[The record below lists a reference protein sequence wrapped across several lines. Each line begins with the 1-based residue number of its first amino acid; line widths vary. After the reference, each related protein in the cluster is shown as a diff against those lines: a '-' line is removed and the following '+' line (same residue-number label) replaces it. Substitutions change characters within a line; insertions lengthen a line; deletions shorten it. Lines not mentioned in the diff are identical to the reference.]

1 MARALLN
8 WGTRLA
14 CLSIG
19 AAGLVTCT
27 AMKNAVEPDQP
38 GSFYEPPAPLPA
50 GPPGT
55 IVRSQPIPHAPDGS
69 KAYKILYKSRNIHG
83 GDVVVSAVVIVPNA
97 PAPPEGRHVVAWA
110 HPTTGIARRC
120 APSIQS
126 DPFSSIH
133 GTDLFIKNNIV
144 VVATDYE
151 GLGAPGPHPF
161 LVGKSEAQNVLDSV
175 RAVASQDDWHARK
188 DFIVWGHSQGGQA
201 AFFTGSLQTSYA
213 PELKLSGIA
222 VAAPATNLTALFEAD
237 EEKISGQGLLLYA
250 LDSWSQVYGAPA
262 ESILTPKAAEAM
274 EVVATDCIETMDQI
288 LVFAF
293 DLRSIGDKATIKDPT
308 RIDPWEGLLEQN
320 STRVK
325 GIDVPVFIAQGTAD
339 QIVVPE
345 VTRAYSQ
352 RLCAA
357 GVTVNLKM
365 YEGATHAPMG
375 KKAVPAVSEWVN
387 ARFGGKAAPST
398 CRPSEQGARER
409 AVPAVPK

>member
-1 MARALLN
+1 MARALFN
-8 WGTRLA
+8 WGKRLA
-14 CLSIG
+14 CVALG
-19 AAGLVTCT
+19 ASGLVTCT

-38 GSFYEPPAPLPA
+38 GSFYDPPTPLPS

-69 KAYKILYKSRNIHG
+69 KAYKILYKSRNIHD
-83 GDVVVSAVVIVPNA
+83 GDVVVSAVVIVPDA

-120 APSIQS
+120 APSILS
-126 DPFSSIH
+126 DPFESIH

-175 RAVASQDDWHARK
+175 RAVASKKDWHARK

-201 AFFTGSLQTSYA
+201 AFFTGSLQASYA
-213 PELKLSGIA
+213 PDLKLSGIT

-250 LDSWSQVYGAPA
+250 LDSWSQIYGAPA
-262 ESILTPKAAEAM
+262 ASILTPKAKEAM
-274 EVVATDCIETMDQI
+274 KVVAKDCIETMDQA
-288 LVFAF
+288 LVFGF
-293 DLRSIGDKATIKDPT
+293 DLRSVGDKATTKDPT
-308 RIDPWEGLLEQN
+308 RVEPWEGLLKKN
-320 STRVK
+320 STGVK
-325 GIDVPVFIAQGTAD
+325 DINVPVFIAQGTAD

-352 RLCAA
+352 RLCGA
-357 GVTVNLKM
+357 GVTVELKM
-365 YEGATHAPMG
+365 YEGATHAPMA
-375 KKAVPAVSEWVN
+375 KKAAPAVSDWVN
-387 ARFGGKAAPST
+387 DRFDGKAAPST
-398 CRPSEQGARER
+398 CRPLPNAAADGAGS
-409 AVPAVPK
+409 